1 MHEIPGKCWIMFRHF
16 KLFVLIYLT
25 VISIGNFL
33 HAAEDEKYFV
43 EKYYP
48 IIYSQEDP
56 SVFFLAGDI
65 DIRTSLNFKRA
76 VLDAG
81 TPELLVLN
89 SNGGLV
95 YIGLDLALEVE
106 RIGLT
111 TYIPEEFGCYSAC
124 AYVFLAGIQ
133 RIAEGELG
141 VHQISSEDNDLIG
154 GQITIGDVIDVLNK
168 FGTPPELYP
177 MMFSAKPNEMYI
189 LSQNELSDLGLQGQ
203 RTVATKH
210 IEEKKINLGQSSIET
225 AALDFVK
232 TVMELSSGIGDNNLT
247 AFVNLYADDVDYY
260 GNSWS
265 QQRIWEDKKSF
276 FKRWSIRN
284 YKMDLARSKAVCTQN
299 NYCLVTGLIVWD
311 ATSPERNKKAS
322 GEARFEYALA
332 YVNGKF
338 RITKESS
345 RVVKRNK

>member
-1 MHEIPGKCWIMFRHF
+1 MVQYF
-16 KLFVLIYLT
+16 KLVVLT
-25 VISIGNFL
+25 SVIAIGLGSLLN
-33 HAAEDEKYFV
+33 AANDESYFV

-48 IIYSQEDP
+48 IIYSEEDP
-56 SVFFLAGDI
+56 SVFILAGDI

-81 TPELLVLN
+81 VPELLILN

-111 TYIPEEFGCYSAC
+111 TYIPDEFGCYSAC
-124 AYVFLAGIQ
+124 SYVFLAGRE

-177 MMFSAKPNEMYI
+177 MMFSAKPSEMYI

-203 RTVATKH
+203 RTVSSKQ
-210 IEEKKINLGQSSIET
+210 IKKKQVNLGQSNIET

-232 TVMELSSGIGDNNLT
+232 IAMGLSSGTGSTKLSAVI
-247 AFVNLYADDVDYY
+247 NLYSDYVDYY

-265 QQRIWEDKKSF
+265 QKQIWEDKKSF
-276 FKRWSIRN
+276 FKRWSVRN
-284 YKMDLARSKAVCTQN
+284 YQIDFERSKAVCTQN
-299 NYCLVTGLIVWD
+299 NHCLVTGLIVWD
-311 ATSPERNKKAS
+311 ATSPERNKNAS
-322 GEARFEYALA
+322 GEARFEYSLT
-332 YVNGKF
+332 YLNGDF
-338 RITKESS
+338 RITKENS

>member
-1 MHEIPGKCWIMFRHF
+1 MVQYFRLVVITSVF
-16 KLFVLIYLT
+16 AIGLGGVL
-25 VISIGNFL
+25 N
-33 HAAEDEKYFV
+33 AADDESNFV

-48 IIYSQEDP
+48 IIYSKEDP
-56 SVFFLAGDI
+56 SVFILAGDI

-81 TPELLVLN
+81 APEVLVLN

-111 TYIPEEFGCYSAC
+111 TYIPDEFGCYSAC
-124 AYVFLAGIQ
+124 SYVFLAGRE

-141 VHQISSEDNDLIG
+141 VHQISSQDNDLIG

-177 MMFSAKPNEMYI
+177 MMFSAEPSEMYI
-189 LSQNELSDLGLQGQ
+189 LSQNELLDLGLQGQ
-203 RTVATKH
+203 RIVSSKQ
-210 IEEKKINLGQSSIET
+210 IIKKQVNIGQSNIET

-232 TVMELSSGIGDNNLT
+232 IAMNLSSGTGSSKLL
-247 AFVNLYADDVDYY
+247 AVVNLYAEYVDYY

-265 QQRIWEDKKSF
+265 QKQIWEDKKSF
-276 FKRWSIRN
+276 FQRWPVRN
-284 YKMDLARSKAVCTQN
+284 YKMDLDRSNAVCTQN
-299 NYCLVTGLIVWD
+299 SHCLVTGLIVWD
-311 ATSPERNKKAS
+311 AASPERNKNAS
-322 GEARFEYALA
+322 GEARFEYSLT
-332 YVNGKF
+332 YLNGDF

>member
-1 MHEIPGKCWIMFRHF
+1 MFR
-16 KLFVLIYLT
+16 YLKVFIISFLA
-25 VISIGNFL
+25 VITFGNL
-33 HAAEDEKYFV
+33 LYAADNENYLV
-43 EKYYP
+43 EKYYQ
-48 IIYSQEDP
+48 IIYSKEDP

-76 VLDAG
+76 VLDVGA
-81 TPELLVLN
+81 PELLVLN

-111 TYIPEEFGCYSAC
+111 TYIPDGFGCYSAC
-124 AYVFLAGIQ
+124 SYVFLAGIE

-177 MMFSAKPNEMYI
+177 MMFSAKPSEMYI
-189 LSQNELSDLGLQGQ
+189 LSQSELSELGLQGQ
-203 RTVATKH
+203 RTVASKR
-210 IEEKKINLGQSSIET
+210 IEQKKVNLGQSSVET

-232 TVMELSSGIGDNNLT
+232 IAMDLASGTGSNKLSSV
-247 AFVNLYADDVDYY
+247 VNLYAEYVEYY

-265 QQRIWEDKKSF
+265 QSQILEDKKSF
-276 FKRWSIRN
+276 FKRWPIRN

-299 NYCLVTGLIVWD
+299 NYCLVTGLIVWA
-311 ATSPERNKKAS
+311 ATSPERNKNAS
-322 GEARFEYALA
+322 GEARFEYSLT
-332 YVNGKF
+332 YLNDEF

>member
-1 MHEIPGKCWIMFRHF
+1 
-16 KLFVLIYLT
+16 
-25 VISIGNFL
+25 
-33 HAAEDEKYFV
+33 
-43 EKYYP
+43 
-48 IIYSQEDP
+48 
-56 SVFFLAGDI
+56 
-65 DIRTSLNFKRA
+65 
-76 VLDAG
+76 
-81 TPELLVLN
+81 
-89 SNGGLV
+89 
-95 YIGLDLALEVE
+95 
-106 RIGLT
+106 
-111 TYIPEEFGCYSAC
+111 
-124 AYVFLAGIQ
+124 VFLAGIQ

>member
-1 MHEIPGKCWIMFRHF
+1 MVQCF
-16 KLFVLIYLT
+16 KLVVLT
-25 VISIGNFL
+25 SVIAIGLGSWL
-33 HAAEDEKYFV
+33 HAANDESDFV

-48 IIYSQEDP
+48 IIYSEEDP
-56 SVFFLAGDI
+56 SVFILAGDI

-81 TPELLVLN
+81 VPEVLILN

-111 TYIPEEFGCYSAC
+111 TYIPEELGCYSAC
-124 AYVFLAGIQ
+124 SYVFLAGRE
-133 RIAEGELG
+133 RIAKGELG

-154 GQITIGDVIDVLNK
+154 GQITIGDVIDVLNN

-177 MMFSAKPNEMYI
+177 MMFSAKPSEMYI

-203 RTVATKH
+203 RTVSSKQ
-210 IEEKKINLGQSSIET
+210 IEKKQVNLGQSNIEI

-232 TVMELSSGIGDNNLT
+232 IVMDLSSGTGSGKLS
-247 AFVNLYADDVDYY
+247 AVANLYGDYVDYY

-265 QQRIWEDKKSF
+265 QKQIWEDKKSF
-276 FKRWSIRN
+276 FQRWSVRN
-284 YKMDLARSKAVCTQN
+284 YKIDLDRSKAVCTKN
-299 NYCLVTGLIVWD
+299 NHCLVTGLIVWD
-311 ATSPERNKKAS
+311 ATSPERDKNAS
-322 GEARFEYALA
+322 GEARFEYSLA
-332 YVNGKF
+332 YLNGGF
-338 RITKESS
+338 MITKENA
-345 RVVKRNK
+345 RVIKRNK